1 MAVLRIAG
9 VEVAPPSEIQVG
21 RFDLARTTRAA
32 SGRLVSDV
40 IRAGVRRLT
49 VVWRALPDPDL
60 KEILDLLGAHKPFVA
75 IEYEDA
81 GEAGS
86 MMATVDGEIQY
97 GMAHRVRGVRY
108 WTEISVTL
116 EEQ

>member
-49 VVWRALPDPDL
+49 VTWRTLMAPDL
-60 KEILDLLGAHKPFVA
+60 QEILDLLATHKPFVE

-81 GEAGS
+81 GETGS
-86 MMATVDGEIQY
+86 MIAAVDGEIQY
-97 GMAHRVRGVRY
+97 GMADRVRGVRR
-108 WTEISVTL
+108 WSEISITL